1 MCHCHN
7 SLRGAGVEVILLLAS
22 AVAEG
27 SGVWLQL
34 VMVQLLTGCLL
45 RRSNS
50 KRGNNCPP

>member
-1 MCHCHN
+1 M
-7 SLRGAGVEVILLLAS
+7 ILLLAS